1 MLGYIIQV
9 PINWGQSNINLSGF
23 LWLGALSSQ
32 AEGGFL
38 MLEYQKS
45 SAAFSLTAQ
54 LRVRVKFPTT
64 IFAVRSCVRM
74 GWVGDDFWYPS
85 MRNPPTPSSHSVLS
99 KKLQFPP
106 ARAAE
111 ILASSCNVS
120 SALNPEC
127 TNNTRPSGLTNIEV
141 GMVLMANFFADSP
154 CGS

>member
-54 LRVRVKFPTT
+54 LRMRVKFPTT
-64 IFAVRSCVRM
+64 ITAARSCVRKSLH
-74 GWVGDDFWYPS
+74 P
-85 MRNPPTPSSHSVLS
+85 RL
-99 KKLQFPP
+99 KLRLPHLPKHKCLQICSP
-106 ARAAE
+106 
-111 ILASSCNVS
+111 LH
-120 SALNPEC
+120 AL
-127 TNNTRPSGLTNIEV
+127 I
-141 GMVLMANFFADSP
+141 
-154 CGS
+154 